1 MVNPFLLAYDF
12 RDVSSIVDVGGGEGR
27 LLEKILEFNSEL
39 NGLVFDSAR
48 TIENVRR
55 RSANGARCS
64 YLKGDFF
71 ESVPQGADL
80 YLLCGVLHDW
90 NDEQASQILRN
101 CRRAMAKN
109 GKLLLVE
116 MLVPS
121 TNSADFS
128 KLLDLNML
136 VMNGGRERT
145 HVEFSGLLDS
155 AGFKTMRTIATLAP
169 QSIVEA
175 VPR

>member
-1 MVNPFLLAYDF
+1 
-12 RDVSSIVDVGGGEGR
+12 
-27 LLEKILEFNSEL
+27 
-39 NGLVFDSAR
+39 
-48 TIENVRR
+48 
-55 RSANGARCS
+55 
-64 YLKGDFF
+64 
-71 ESVPQGADL
+71 
-80 YLLCGVLHDW
+80 
-90 NDEQASQILRN
+90 
-101 CRRAMAKN
+101 MAKN
-109 GKLLLVE
+109 GKLLLVD

-145 HVEFSGLLDS
+145 QGEFNGLLDS
-155 AGFKTMRTIATLAP
+155 AGFETTRTISTLAP